1 MFELHDRACWALPDR
16 ERGVRGRLLA
26 RERDLLAA
34 ILARVSVIEVRA
46 PFPTDPGPVADA
58 LAARL

>member
-1 MFELHDRACWALPDR
+1 MR
-16 ERGVRGRLLA
+16 ERLLA
-26 RERDLLAA
+26 RERGLLTA
-34 ILARVSVIEVRA
+34 ILARVPVIEVRA